1 MTLLKLYVAAIA
13 SVLILKNAFAGIGI
27 PATNTMKTAIAA
39 MQKGNKMRI
48 TYENIFYNALREI
61 GEMVSELYEYTDD
74 EKSSDN
80 IRLATLG
87 EIRGICR
94 FAEIMQEVL
103 KQ

>member
-1 MTLLKLYVAAIA
+1 
-13 SVLILKNAFAGIGI
+13 
-27 PATNTMKTAIAA
+27 
-39 MQKGNKMRI
+39 MRI

-61 GEMVSELYEYTDD
+61 GEMVSELYEYTND